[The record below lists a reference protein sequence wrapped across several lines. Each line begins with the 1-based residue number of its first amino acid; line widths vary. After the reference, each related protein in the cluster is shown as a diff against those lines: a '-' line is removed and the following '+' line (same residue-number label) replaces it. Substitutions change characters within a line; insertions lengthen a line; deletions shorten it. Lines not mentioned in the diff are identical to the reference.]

1 MEKGKRKLLGKTM
14 NRFQQRG
21 LALLILFTIVSF
33 NTAFSQPSGYSFY
46 KQITIN
52 GSQVQGSHTNFPV
65 LISITDPDLIGK
77 TQVDGDDI
85 VFTTSSASNTILNHQ
100 LESFNSST
108 GQLIVWVQVPNLP
121 ASGTNIY
128 MFYGN
133 SSATNQSTTATWDN
147 NYQLVMHMDGVV
159 NSGNIPQNVINNGS
173 TNATGVIGQ
182 GRQFSRT
189 NNHFITVTDNA
200 SLDITGNLT
209 ISFWYNSISDSPDIL
224 SKGTGNGASY
234 EAEISGGNRPRMR
247 KNASNGPRVGSG
259 NALSNN
265 QWYYLTYV
273 QSSSGRTIYINGVS
287 RATDG
292 NTQNYDTNNSSLFI
306 SRNGDA
312 INGYLDEVRLSN
324 ISRSQDWI
332 VTEYNNQNNPG
343 GFISLGSE
351 QSTDN
356 TPPSAPQN
364 VSAVSVSGGDIEVS
378 FDDVDES
385 GSGVS
390 SYSIKRSETQGG
402 VYSEVGTLADNESA
416 SYTYLDDTAVNGTTY
431 YYVVTAIDAAVN
443 ESSNSSEVS
452 AVSDGSAPV
461 LETAEIDGATLVLD
475 YSETLN
481 SSSVPA
487 PVDFDV
493 VVNSI
498 SVNVNQVQVI
508 GETVVLTLTSAV
520 ESGDA
525 VSVSY
530 TSDQNPTEDLAGNNA
545 VNLVTQSVTNT
556 TISVLPTPPS
566 NVSAAGVADGDIEIT
581 FDDVNSPAGIDSYTI
596 KRSTT
601 EGGPY
606 TQIGTVS
613 DNESA
618 TYTFTDN
625 TTTNGT
631 TYYYVISS
639 TDDNALESVN
649 SDEVSATADN
659 VNPVLQAASVNG
671 EFLTLD
677 YDEGLD
683 LSSIPVA
690 GDFDLEVNGSNRT
703 ITSVTIN
710 GPRVIITL
718 DPEVQSADNVEI
730 DYTYGTNR
738 LQDEAGNDAPTFTN
752 QSVTNF
758 TFNPTSYG
766 PEPCPIVNGQDAAW
780 ACFSGTYGGST
791 MAAAVGGLE
800 IATVTAAGSTTTFAP
815 NALQEWASGAF
826 SGDQFNGP
834 QVNPSGASGNATSF
848 DINIPS
854 FIPSDALILSLNRL
868 RPDGGTTSY
877 TLEAFD
883 GTNTKVTV
891 NDWITGQGTDGGV
904 CTNSV
909 ILNYTNGNTTIEFQ
923 PSVSGNPSC
932 TSSSTPV
939 WFRITDSN
947 VERIEVRKVSSSPDN
962 IHVGLAVVADFGDAP
977 ATFGTRY
984 SGTGNPPA
992 FHLLNNGS
1000 ANTVFFG
1007 AGVDGDGNGAS
1018 GGQSNGDD
1026 TESSGLGNG
1035 DDEDGISQLAD
1046 FNSAQNSYSTTL
1058 VCTSGGNVGGWIDF
1072 DLSDTFDPDEFT
1084 SAVCSGGSATLT
1096 WTGLSSLVTGTTY
1109 ARFRIATALSD
1120 VINPIG
1126 YALDGEV
1133 EDFQLN
1139 IIDPPIPDLEI
1150 TKTVDTPN
1158 AVEGD
1163 QVTFTLTVT
1172 NPGEFIASGIKVT
1185 DQLPNGL
1192 TFVSASATQGTYN
1205 SFNGIWNI
1213 GTIDDGDTTSVS
1225 LDIIA
1230 SVNSGTLGSTIL
1242 NTASIT
1248 SLNETD
1254 PELGNNSASAGVTV
1268 VPESAD
1274 IELSISVDDNTALEG
1289 QLLTFTITATNNG
1302 PKPATG
1308 LTVIDQIPSGL
1319 IYVNST
1325 TTLGSYSTSTGI
1337 WTIGNLNNGES
1348 AIFTLTVSVNEGTE
1362 GNQITNSVDVNSS
1375 SQTDPVPGNNTVS
1388 QLIDVVTPGFPTN
1401 CTEIPNLSFTGASLL
1416 SGTAGQVGAIY
1427 EFQNITTGIDAEIE
1441 ILTINNAILV
1451 AIDQNASGLDTNFQ
1465 PQVEASDKNQQQG
1478 YIDFEIR
1485 FKDAINGN
1493 PRYLTVAASGVD
1505 VDGDNQDTREFVG
1518 FQKLTSFTVENTTNL
1533 SVGSQGIFTTFES
1546 ATSDVVDGIDPSET
1560 NNVAYTTYTNEPKFR
1575 IRAGIYDPTNTTG
1588 TSAQRLFAFS
1598 FDGCIIN
1605 NFSNPVSSDI
1615 VDISVLKSVDLV
1627 TPSVG
1632 DTVVYT
1638 IIAKNE
1644 QGNSVS
1650 SIEVSDEL
1658 QTGLSF
1664 ASAIATVGSYSSGS
1678 GVWNIGSLSGQQT
1691 AILTLKAVVNSGQEG
1706 NTISNTAT
1714 LTNHTGTDGN
1724 LSNNTAS
1731 VNIIVFDPE
1740 SGLSCNEP
1748 PLFSFVNPTLE
1759 QGVPLQVNAI
1769 YRFNNVA
1776 SGVDALVKVVA
1787 INNATLDDI
1796 DDDGLADS
1804 PANFSPFFT
1813 ANVGGGYIDYKI
1825 TLVQSGTNV
1834 PVKRDFALTGLDID
1848 GSNQGGGQTI
1858 RDYLGFAQ
1866 NQSNTVE
1873 FATNLGISTAGAF
1886 QLFESS
1892 VTTDGNGTFDTDHMA
1907 YIVYNYT
1914 STFDLRT
1921 GSFTTG
1927 GYSDDRLVDID
1938 FTQCRNQDFDNPVVT
1953 TRDADIAI
1961 TKTAD
1966 QTNPL
1971 SNETVNFTV
1980 TVTNNGPEN
1989 ATEIDVNETLPTGL
2003 TLVQATPSQGAY
2015 NQISKIWEVGSLANG
2030 NSATLTLETTVN
2042 SNVSQDSLINKAFIQ
2057 GLNQSD
2063 PIIANDTSAVT
2074 IYISIPISGTV
2085 FEDRTGNGFSDDTNF
2100 GDASGDQ
2107 QALENVEVHLFKDG
2121 GDGVADGNDDTYE
2134 ATTTTDNLGKYV
2146 FQIGNDGDYW
2156 IAVDSKTG
2164 ELSDGTTWA
2173 EQTYAPVGG
2182 LCEDGTGAVSIKTT
2196 AGHCFGGRR
2205 GAQSDNIST
2214 TPVPSD
2220 LANAEHVA
2228 KVTVTGSEITTIDFG
2243 FSFNVVTQV
2252 SDTDQDGSAPRAS
2265 QGSLR
2270 QFILNAN
2277 AISGANTMRFIPA
2290 VPTNNSGGGGNW
2302 WRYSLGSELPT
2313 ITDPLTTINGT
2324 AYQLNAPTTTRDD
2337 NAGTTGTGGS
2347 VGVDNI
2353 TLNTVTR
2360 KEFEINLADEGVNAL
2375 LVNTTGAFAIRH
2387 IAIFNGD
2394 IGIRV
2399 QSASGGIIEK
2409 NLIGARANGAD
2420 PAGSERAGIGIEFN
2434 GSGSGSTLI
2443 QENFIGY
2450 LTGSG
2455 ITSSNGSA
2463 SITVH
2468 KNEIHQAGLNNEE
2481 PDGIEGLGTWTI
2493 TQNLIHQNGNQGSGS
2508 LNGGSGIEI
2517 GANAGLSSGNTIR
2530 NNTIRNHAVAGIT
2543 ILNNVTSSLIEKN
2556 VIHGNGTSSSS
2567 SSQKEGAGI
2576 KLTSPN
2582 SVTQQGI
2589 RITRN
2594 SIYSN
2599 HGISIDVVYGGSG
2612 VADGVS
2618 PNDGVLQS
2626 SSTTPNRGIDYPVFT
2641 LSTLENN
2648 VLHVEGYVGTTSSKL
2663 QSVYTIEVYK
2673 ADNDGDNAGLVE
2685 VGGTQNQPH
2694 GEGRYYI
2701 GTITTNSNG
2710 TFSVDIPISGSVS
2723 LAFNDRITAT
2733 AISSANNT
2741 SEFSANS
2748 RVVPTGVGISGV
2760 VYHDL
2765 NHNMIQDASEPGL
2778 ENITMVLYDVA
2789 QNNCKSVLTDS
2800 QGQYQFTNV
2809 LNGSYNLI
2817 ESFGQ
2822 SIPTPDICTP
2832 AEVDPDGFISTTP
2845 NLRSVTVNNLPVFQ
2859 NFGDFEG
2866 VKISGKVFNDNGIS
2880 SGTAND
2886 GIQNGAE
2893 SGFENQ
2899 TVKVVTSTNTLI
2911 EQRVTAADGTYSL
2924 FVPASTV
2931 GEGGTVKVIE
2941 TNGTEKISTGGS
2953 AGTTNGNYNISTDE
2967 TSFTI
2972 SLGSVYTGVDF
2983 ADVSVSRLITD
2994 GERTVLPGA
3003 VVVFQH
3009 LFDANTA
3016 GDVTFTTNSI
3026 NNPSTPNWPVVLYQ
3040 DLNCSGEIDSGEP
3053 ILLPSTTVSVTA
3065 GQDVC
3070 LLLKVTAPTGL
3081 NDGAS
3086 NLTTITATIDFANAS
3101 PVIQQVLSR
3110 TDLTTVG
3117 TEEAGLV
3124 ILKSVDKTQ
3133 ALPGANLVYSIDYEN
3148 LGDEP
3153 ISQVEII
3160 DVIPN
3165 YTTYISS
3172 SCGTLPTGITN
3183 CVITAPNVG
3192 ATGTL
3197 KWTFTGTLDPGKT
3210 GTVTFTVKIDE

>member
-1 MEKGKRKLLGKTM
+1 MEKGKRKLLGNKM
-14 NRFQQRG
+14 NMKSIMKG
-21 LALLILFTIVSF
+21 LVFLFMISLMLANAENVWGQVVVNETSLTSGTYTVPEDGQVTITIVGADGGNGTTTTGGEGATATATFNVNAGDVIRYVVGESGVSSSSGSSAGGGGSTGVYINDTLVMVAGAGGGGDNSTGAIGLGANTTIAGDSGTGSGPGAGGTNGNGGGTTT
-33 NTAFSQPSGYSFY
+33 NTAAAGGGGGILTAGGSSDAQGGASADATVTDLGQLLAIANGGSGNGSGTAGGNGFTGGGGADANYSGGGAGYSGGGGAGA
-46 KQITIN
+46 N
-52 GSQVQGSHTNFPV
+52 GSAGGGGSFIDASAISPSITAGGDGV
-65 LISITDPDLIGK
+65 GTEADGSISITYND
-77 TQVDGDDI
+77 Q
-85 VFTTSSASNTILNHQ
+85 SAPET
-100 LESFNSST
+100 
-108 GQLIVWVQVPNLP
+108 
-121 ASGTNIY
+121 
-128 MFYGN
+128 
-133 SSATNQSTTATWDN
+133 
-147 NYQLVMHMDGVV
+147 
-159 NSGNIPQNVINNGS
+159 PQNVVATEISS
-173 TNATGVIGQ
+173 TQI
-182 GRQFSRT
+182 
-189 NNHFITVTDNA
+189 
-200 SLDITGNLT
+200 DIT
-209 ISFWYNSISDSPDIL
+209 
-224 SKGTGNGASY
+224 
-234 EAEISGGNRPRMR
+234 
-247 KNASNGPRVGSG
+247 
-259 NALSNN
+259 
-265 QWYYLTYV
+265 
-273 QSSSGRTIYINGVS
+273 
-287 RATDG
+287 
-292 NTQNYDTNNSSLFI
+292 
-306 SRNGDA
+306 
-312 INGYLDEVRLSN
+312 
-324 ISRSQDWI
+324 
-332 VTEYNNQNNPG
+332 
-343 GFISLGSE
+343 
-351 QSTDN
+351 
-356 TPPSAPQN
+356 
-364 VSAVSVSGGDIEVS
+364 

-385 GSGVS
+385 GSGVA
-390 SYSIKRSETQGG
+390 SYSVKRSQNQGG
-402 VYSEVGTLADNESA
+402 PYTQIGTITDNESA
-416 SYTYLDDTAVNGTTY
+416 SYTYSDNTVSEGNTY
-431 YYVVTAIDAAVN
+431 YYVVSAIDGNSN
-443 ESSNSSEVS
+443 ESANSAEVS
-452 AVSDGSAPV
+452 
-461 LETAEIDGATLVLD
+461 ETI
-475 YSETLN
+475 
-481 SSSVPA
+481 
-487 PVDFDV
+487 
-493 VVNSI
+493 I
-498 SVNVNQVQVI
+498 SVI
-508 GETVVLTLTSAV
+508 
-520 ESGDA
+520 
-525 VSVSY
+525 
-530 TSDQNPTEDLAGNNA
+530 
-545 VNLVTQSVTNT
+545 
-556 TISVLPTPPS
+556 PTPPGS
-566 NVSAAGVADGDIEIT
+566 VLATAIAGGDIEIT
-581 FDDVNSPAGIDSYTI
+581 FDDVNSPVGIDSYTI

-606 TQIGTVS
+606 TQVGSVT

-625 TTTNGT
+625 TVTHGT

-639 TDDNALESVN
+639 TDDNAVESVN
-649 SDEVSATADN
+649 SEEVSATSDN
-659 VNPVLQAASVNG
+659 VNPVLLAVSVNG
-671 EFLTLD
+671 EYLTID
-677 YDEGLD
+677 YNEAMD
-683 LSSIPVA
+683 LGSVPAI
-690 GDFDLEVNGSNRT
+690 GDFDVEVNGSNRT
-703 ITSVTIN
+703 ITEVTIN
-710 GPRVIITL
+710 GPRIILTL

-730 DYTYGTNR
+730 DYAYGSNR
-738 LQDEAGNDAPTFTN
+738 LQDEAGNDASVFTN
-752 QSVTNF
+752 QTVTNF
-758 TFNPTSYG
+758 TYNPTTYG

-780 ACFSGTYGGST
+780 ACFSGTYGGTT
-791 MAAAVGGLE
+791 MTAAVGGLE
-800 IATVTAAGSTTTFAP
+800 IATVSAVGTNATFAP
-815 NALQEWASGAF
+815 NALQQWASGSF

-834 QVNPSGASGNATSF
+834 QVNPNGASGDATSL
-848 DINIPS
+848 DIHIPS
-854 FIPSDALILSLNRL
+854 SIPSDALILSLNRL
-868 RPDGGTTSY
+868 RPYGGSTSY

-883 GTNTKVTV
+883 GSNNKVTI

-932 TSSSTPV
+932 ASSSTPV

-947 VERIEVRKVSSSPDN
+947 VERVEIRKIAEQADN
-962 IHVGLAVVADFGDAP
+962 IHIGMAVVADFGDAP
-977 ATFGTRY
+977 ATFGTVY
-984 SGTGNPPA
+984 SGSGNPPA

-1007 AGVDGDGNGAS
+1007 AGVDGDGNGSS
-1018 GGQSNGDD
+1018 GAQSNGDD
-1026 TESSGLGNG
+1026 TESSGIGNG

-1046 FNSAQNSYSTTL
+1046 FNSAQSSYSTTL

-1072 DLSDTFDPDEFT
+1072 DLSDTFDPNEFT

-1096 WTGLSSLVTGTTY
+1096 WTGLTGLVTGTTY
-1109 ARFRIATALSD
+1109 ARFRIASALSE
-1120 VINPIG
+1120 VINPTG

-1133 EDFQLN
+1133 EDYQVD
-1139 IIDPPIPDLEI
+1139 IIDPPTPDLEI
-1150 TKTVDTPN
+1150 AKTVDTPN

-1163 QVTFTLTVT
+1163 QVIFTLTVT
-1172 NPGEFIASGIKVT
+1172 NPGEFTASGIKVT
-1185 DQLPNGL
+1185 DQLPTGL
-1192 TFVSASATQGTYN
+1192 TFVSATASQGTYN
-1205 SFNGIWNI
+1205 SFTGIWNV
-1213 GTIDDGDTTSVS
+1213 GTISAGDTTSVT
-1225 LDIIA
+1225 LNITA
-1230 SVNSGTLGSTIL
+1230 SIDNGTLGNTIL

-1274 IELSISVDDNTALEG
+1274 IELGITVDDNTALEG
-1289 QLLTFTITATNNG
+1289 QQLIFTITATNNG
-1302 PKPATG
+1302 PKTATG
-1308 LTVIDQIPSGL
+1308 LNVIDQIPSGL
-1319 IYVNST
+1319 TYVTSSAT
-1325 TTLGSYSTSTGI
+1325 VGSYSNSTGI
-1337 WTIGNLNNGES
+1337 WTIGSLNNGVTQ
-1348 AIFTLTVSVNEGTE
+1348 TLTLTLSVNSGTE
-1362 GNQITNSVDVNSS
+1362 GNQITNSVDVNALD
-1375 SQTDPVPGNNTVS
+1375 QTDPVAGNNTAS
-1388 QLIDVVTPGFPTN
+1388 QIIDVVTPGFPSN
-1401 CTEIPNLSFTGASLL
+1401 CSEVPYLRFNGNTLI
-1416 SGTAGQVGAIY
+1416 SGTAGQVGATYLFEDIAP
-1427 EFQNITTGIDAEIE
+1427 GIDAEVE
-1441 ILTINNAILV
+1441 IVTINNAVLNIFDATAAG
-1451 AIDQNASGLDTNFQ
+1451 AINNFQ
-1465 PQVEASDKNQQQG
+1465 PEIGVANTGDGDG
-1478 YIDFEIR
+1478 YIDFE
-1485 FKDAINGN
+1485 FSFYHANTQTPKYTNF
-1493 PRYLTVAASGVD
+1493 AASGID
-1505 VDGDNQDTREFVG
+1505 IDGTTLREFVG
-1518 FQKLTSFTVENTTNL
+1518 FQQLTSYTVENNTNL
-1533 SVGSQGIFTTFES
+1533 ILDSFGIYTTFEAPGSGDIAGIDTS
-1546 ATSDVVDGIDPSET
+1546 ATSNLVYS
-1560 NNVAYTTYTNEPKFR
+1560 TYTNESKFR
-1575 IRAGIYDPTNTTG
+1575 YRAGIKNPQNLTARQFSLG
-1588 TSAQRLFAFS
+1588 FSA
-1598 FDGCIIN
+1598 CIIN
-1605 NFSNPVSSDI
+1605 AFNNPTSTNI
-1615 VDISVLKSVDLV
+1615 VDVSVTKAVDLV
-1627 TPSVG
+1627 TPAVG
-1632 DTVVYT
+1632 DTVTYT
-1638 IIAKNE
+1638 VTAKNE
-1644 QGNSVS
+1644 QGN
-1650 SIEVSDEL
+1650 
-1658 QTGLSF
+1658 
-1664 ASAIATVGSYSSGS
+1664 TVGSVQVTDQLPGGLTFESANTSLGMFTPGS
-1678 GVWNIGSLSGQQT
+1678 GVWDIGTLLGQQT
-1691 AILTLKAVVNSGQEG
+1691 ATLSLKAIVNSGQEG
-1706 NTISNTAT
+1706 NTLTNTAT

-1724 LSNNTAS
+1724 STNNSGS
-1731 VNIIVFDPE
+1731 VDIIVFDPE

-1748 PLFSFVNPTLE
+1748 PLFSFLNPSLE
-1759 QGVPLQVNAI
+1759 QGVPLQVNAL
-1769 YRFNNVA
+1769 YRFSNVT

-1796 DDDGLADS
+1796 DDDGLANS

-1813 ANVGGGYIDYKI
+1813 ANAGGGYIDYKI
-1825 TLVQSGTNV
+1825 TLVQTGTNN
-1834 PVKRDFALTGLDID
+1834 PIKRDFALTGLDID
-1848 GSNQGGGQTI
+1848 GNDVGGGQTI

-1873 FATNLGISTAGAF
+1873 FATNLGVSTAGDL
-1886 QLFESS
+1886 QLFESA

-1971 SNETVNFTV
+1971 SNETVNFTL

-2003 TLVQATPSQGAY
+2003 TLVQATPSQGTY
-2015 NQISKIWEVGSLANG
+2015 NQITKLWAVGSLNSG

-2063 PIIANDTSAVT
+2063 PTIANDTSAVT

-2085 FEDRTGNGFSDDTNF
+2085 FEDRTGNGFSDDANF

-2121 GDGVADGNDDTYE
+2121 GDGIADGNDDTYE
-2134 ATTTTDNLGKYV
+2134 TTTTTNNLGKYA
-2146 FQIGNDGDYW
+2146 FQIGDDGDYW

-2173 EQTYAPVGG
+2173 EQTYAPIGG
-2182 LCEDGTGAVSIKTT
+2182 LCEDGTGAFNIKTS

-2214 TPVPSD
+2214 TPVSSD

-2228 KVTVTGSEITTIDFG
+2228 KVTVTGSEITAIDFG

-2252 SDTDQDGSAPRAS
+2252 SDTDQDASSARTS

-2302 WRYSLGSELPT
+2302 WRYSLGSELPA
-2313 ITDPLTTINGT
+2313 ITDPLTSINGT

-2347 VGVDNI
+2347 VGIDNI

-2360 KEFEINLADEGVNAL
+2360 KEFEISLSDAGTNAL

-2394 IGIRV
+2394 VGIRV

-2420 PAGSERAGIGIEFN
+2420 PAGAERAGIGIEFN

-2455 ITSSNGSA
+2455 IKSSNSSA

-2468 KNEIHQAGLNNEE
+2468 KNELTQTGLNATDA
-2481 PDGIEGLGTWTI
+2481 DGIEGPGTWMI
-2493 TQNLIHQNGNQGSGS
+2493 TQNLIQNAGNTGSAS

-2517 GANAGLSSGNTIR
+2517 GANSGLSSGNTIR
-2530 NNTIRNHAVAGIT
+2530 NNTIRNHVVAGIT

-2556 VIHGNGTSSSS
+2556 VIHGNGTNYSASST
-2567 SSQKEGAGI
+2567 KEGAGI

-2582 SVTQQGI
+2582 SVAQQGV

-2594 SIYSN
+2594 SIYNN

-2612 VADGVS
+2612 IADGVS

-2648 VLHVEGYVGTTSSKL
+2648 MLHIEGYVGTTSTKL
-2663 QSVYTIEVYK
+2663 QGVYTIEVYK
-2673 ADNDGDNAGLVE
+2673 ADNDGDNTGLVE
-2685 VGGTQNQPH
+2685 VGGAQNQPH

-2701 GTITTNSNG
+2701 GTITTNSSG

-2733 AISSANNT
+2733 TISSANNT

-2778 ENITMVLYDVA
+2778 ENVTMVLYDVA
-2789 QNNCKSVLTDS
+2789 QNNCKSVLTNS

-2859 NFGDFEG
+2859 NFGDYKG
-2866 VKISGKVFNDNGIS
+2866 VKITGKVFNDNGIS
-2880 SGTAND
+2880 SGAAND
-2886 GIQNGAE
+2886 GIQNGGE
-2893 SGFENQ
+2893 TGFENQ

-2911 EQRVTAADGTYSL
+2911 EQRVTAANGTYSL

-2941 TNGTEKISTGGS
+2941 TNGAERISTGGS
-2953 AGTTNGNYNISTDE
+2953 AGTTNGSYNISTDE
-2967 TSFTI
+2967 TEFTI
-2972 SLGSVYTGVDF
+2972 SLGTVYTGVDF
-2983 ADVSVSRLITD
+2983 ADVAVSRFLTD

-3009 LFDANTA
+3009 LFDANTS
-3016 GDVTFTTNSI
+3016 GDVTFTTGSV
-3026 NNPSTPNWPVVLYQ
+3026 NNPSNPSWPVVLYQ

-3053 ILLPSTTVSVTA
+3053 VLLPTTTVSVTA

-3081 NDGAS
+3081 NNGAS
-3086 NLTTITATIDFANAS
+3086 NLTTITANLDFANTA
-3101 PVIQQVLSR
+3101 PVIQQILSR

-3133 ALPGANLVYSIDYEN
+3133 ALPGTNLMYSIDYEN

-3165 YTTYISS
+3165 YTTYVSS
-3172 SCGTLPTGITN
+3172 SCGALPTGITN
-3183 CVITAPNVG
+3183 CTITTPNVG
-3192 ATGTL
+3192 STGTL

-3210 GTVTFTVKIDE
+3210 GTVTFTVKIDQ

>member
-1 MEKGKRKLLGKTM
+1 MEKVKRTLLGKKM
-14 NRFQQRG
+14 INVNYRIAAM
-21 LALLILFTIVSF
+21 LMLFLFIVFGKSY
-33 NTAFSQPSGYSFY
+33 AQPAGYDFY
-46 KQITIN
+46 KPVTIN
-52 GSQVQGSHTNFPV
+52 ASQVNGTHTDFPV
-65 LISITDPDLIGK
+65 LISITDSDL
-77 TQVDGDDI
+77 VNNARSDGFDI
-85 VFTTSSASNTILNHQ
+85 VFTSTSTSTTILNHQ
-100 LESFNSST
+100 LESYNSST
-108 GQLIVWVQVPNLP
+108 GELLAWVKVPSI
-121 ASGTNIY
+121 SGSANTTIY

-133 SSATNQSTTATWDN
+133 SSANADQSVTSTWSNQFRSVYHLGSTFTDAGPNGNDGINSGTSNSTGIIGDAKNFDGVDNYIALNDSYTTTTNSAITVSAWVKTSNAGDQIIGSFDRNEYWRLEINGNGGGSGQVGWDLLTSGGQIDFGSSTRVDDGNWRFVTGVYDNGSVSIYIDGVLDNSTT
-147 NYQLVMHMDGVV
+147 
-159 NSGNIPQNVINNGS
+159 
-173 TNATGVIGQ
+173 Q
-182 GRQFSRT
+182 GTTF
-189 NNHFITVTDNA
+189 
-200 SLDITGNLT
+200 
-209 ISFWYNSISDSPDIL
+209 
-224 SKGTGNGASY
+224 GTGNTRFGF
-234 EAEISGGNRPRMR
+234 IG
-247 KNASNGPRVGSG
+247 VGSEASAFDG
-259 NALSNN
+259 NQGPSNN
-265 QWYYLTYV
+265 FDGDIDEFRISDAARSSAWIATEFNN
-273 QSSSGRTIYINGVS
+273 QSSPATFTTIGAEVEVNP
-287 RATDG
+287 
-292 NTQNYDTNNSSLFI
+292 SS
-306 SRNGDA
+306 SA
-312 INGYLDEVRLSN
+312 V
-324 ISRSQDWI
+324 
-332 VTEYNNQNNPG
+332 P
-343 GFISLGSE
+343 
-351 QSTDN
+351 
-356 TPPSAPQN
+356 TPPGN
-364 VSAVSVSGGDIEVS
+364 VIATAVAGGDIE
-378 FDDVDES
+378 
-385 GSGVS
+385 
-390 SYSIKRSETQGG
+390 
-402 VYSEVGTLADNESA
+402 L
-416 SYTYLDDTAVNGTTY
+416 
-431 YYVVTAIDAAVN
+431 
-443 ESSNSSEVS
+443 
-452 AVSDGSAPV
+452 
-461 LETAEIDGATLVLD
+461 
-475 YSETLN
+475 
-481 SSSVPA
+481 
-487 PVDFDV
+487 
-493 VVNSI
+493 
-498 SVNVNQVQVI
+498 
-508 GETVVLTLTSAV
+508 
-520 ESGDA
+520 
-525 VSVSY
+525 
-530 TSDQNPTEDLAGNNA
+530 
-545 VNLVTQSVTNT
+545 
-556 TISVLPTPPS
+556 
-566 NVSAAGVADGDIEIT
+566 T
-581 FDDVNSPAGIDSYTI
+581 FDDVNSPAGIDSYSI

-606 TQIGTVS
+606 AQVGTVT

-625 TTTNGT
+625 TVTNGV
-631 TYYYVISS
+631 TYYYVVSS
-639 TDDNALESVN
+639 IDDNTQESVN
-649 SDEVSATADN
+649 SDEVSATSDN
-659 VNPVLQAASVNG
+659 VNPVLQVASVNG
-671 EFLTLD
+671 EYLTLD
-677 YDEGLD
+677 YNEAMD
-683 LSSIPVA
+683 LGSVPVA
-690 GDFDLEVNGSNRT
+690 GDFNVQVNASSRT
-703 ITSVTIN
+703 ITNVVIN
-710 GPRVIITL
+710 GPRVVLTL

-730 DYTYGTNR
+730 SYVYGTNR
-738 LQDEAGNDAPTFTN
+738 LQDEAGNDASVFSN
-752 QSVTNF
+752 QSVTNY
-758 TFNPTSYG
+758 TYNPTSYG
-766 PEPCPIVNGQDAAW
+766 PEPCPIVNGQDVAW
-780 ACFSGTYGGST
+780 ACFSGTYGGTS

-800 IATVTAAGSTTTFAP
+800 IATVTAVGSTTTFAP
-815 NALQEWASGAF
+815 NALQQWASGAF

-834 QVNPSGASGNATSF
+834 QANPSGASGNATSF

-854 FIPSDALILSLNRL
+854 FISSDALVLSLNRL
-868 RPDGGTTSY
+868 RPNGGGTSY

-891 NDWITGQGTDGGV
+891 DDWITGQGTDGGV

-923 PSVSGNPSC
+923 PSISGNPSC
-932 TSSSTPV
+932 ASSSTPV

-947 VERIEVRKVSSSPDN
+947 VERIEIRKISSSPDN

-977 ATFGTRY
+977 ATFGTQY
-984 SGTGNPPA
+984 SGSGNPPA

-1000 ANTVFFG
+1000 TNTVFFG

-1046 FNSAQNSYSTTL
+1046 FNTAQNSYSTTL
-1058 VCTSGGNVGGWIDF
+1058 VCTNGGNVGGWVDF
-1072 DLSDTFDPDEFT
+1072 DLSDTFDPDEFS
-1084 SAVCSGGSATLT
+1084 SAVCSSGSATLT
-1096 WTGLSSLVTGTTY
+1096 WTGLSGLVTGTTY
-1109 ARFRIATALSD
+1109 ARFRIASAISEI
-1120 VINPIG
+1120 INPTG

-1133 EDFQLN
+1133 EDYLVS
-1139 IIDPPIPDLEI
+1139 ITDPPTPDLEI
-1150 TKTVDTPN
+1150 AKTVDTPN

-1163 QVTFTLTVT
+1163 QVTFTLTLT
-1172 NPGEFIASGIKVT
+1172 NPGEYIASGIKVT
-1185 DQLPNGL
+1185 DQLPTGL
-1192 TFVSASATQGTYN
+1192 TFVSATASQGTYN
-1205 SFNGIWNI
+1205 SFSGIWNI
-1213 GTIDDGDTTSVS
+1213 GTINDGDTTSVT
-1225 LDIIA
+1225 LDITA
-1230 SVNSGTLGSTIL
+1230 SIDTGTLGSTVT

-1274 IELSISVDDNTALEG
+1274 VELGISVDDNTALEG

-1302 PKPATG
+1302 PKAASG

-1319 IYVNST
+1319 TYVTSSASS
-1325 TTLGSYSTSTGI
+1325 GSYSNSTGI
-1337 WTIGNLNNGES
+1337 WTIGNLNNGQSE
-1348 AIFTLTVSVNEGTE
+1348 TLTITVSVDAGTE
-1362 GNQITNSVDVNSS
+1362 GNQITNSVDVNSVNE
-1375 SQTDPVPGNNTVS
+1375 TDPVSSNNTVS
-1388 QLIDVVTPGFPTN
+1388 QLIDVVSPGFPTN
-1401 CTEIPNLSFTGASLL
+1401 CSEVPSLSFTGSTLQ
-1416 SGTAGQVGAIY
+1416 SGSAGQVGAVY
-1427 EFQNITTGIDAEIE
+1427 RFNSITTGVYAEFE
-1441 ILTINNAILV
+1441 IITVNNAILV
-1451 AIDQNASGLDTNFQ
+1451 NFDQIASGGVDGWFQ
-1465 PQVEASDKNQQQG
+1465 PQIEADNKNLSEG
-1478 YIDFEIR
+1478 FIDFEVS
-1485 FKDAINGN
+1485 FYDSATGN
-1493 PRYLTVAASGVD
+1493 PRYLTFAASAVD
-1505 VDGDNQDTREFVG
+1505 VDGDPNGAREFAG
-1518 FQKLTSFTVENTTNL
+1518 FQRLTSFTVETNTDLIQDTE
-1533 SVGSQGIFTTFES
+1533 GIFTTFES
-1546 ATSDVVDGIDPSET
+1546 AQPVVVNGIDPQNT
-1560 NNVAYTTYTNEPKFR
+1560 DNLAYTTYTNEPKFR
-1575 IRAGIYDPTNTTG
+1575 IRAGIKDPTENG
-1588 TSAQRLFAFS
+1588 FLQRLFAFN
-1598 FDGCIIN
+1598 FEPCVIN
-1605 NFSNPVSSDI
+1605 NFSSPTSSDI
-1615 VDISVLKSVDLV
+1615 VDISVTKAVDFV

-1632 DTVVYT
+1632 DTVTYT
-1638 IIAKNE
+1638 ITAKNE
-1644 QGNSVS
+1644 QGNSVGN
-1650 SIEVSDEL
+1650 IEITD
-1658 QTGLSF
+1658 QIPTGLTLDN
-1664 ASAIATVGSYSSGS
+1664 ASVSATIGSYNTSTE
-1678 GVWNIGSLSGQQT
+1678 VWDLGTLSGQQS
-1691 AILTLKAVVNSGQEG
+1691 AVLTLKAIVNSGQQG
-1706 NTISNTAT
+1706 NTITNTAS
-1714 LTNHTGTDGN
+1714 LTNNSGTDGN
-1724 LSNNTAS
+1724 QANNSGS
-1731 VNIIVFDPE
+1731 VDIIVFDPG

-1748 PLFSFVNPTLE
+1748 PLFSFQNPSLE
-1759 QGVPLQVNAI
+1759 QGVPLQVNAL
-1769 YRFNNVA
+1769 YRFTNVT
-1776 SGVDALVKVVA
+1776 SGVDALVKVIA

-1796 DDDGLADS
+1796 DDDGLANS

-1813 ANVGGGYIDYKI
+1813 ANAGGGYIDYKI
-1825 TLVQSGTNV
+1825 TLVQTGTNI

-1873 FATNLGISTAGAF
+1873 FATNLGVSTAGAF

-1921 GSFTTG
+1921 GSYTTG

-1938 FTQCRNQDFDNPVVT
+1938 FTQCRNQDFDTPFTT
-1953 TRDADIAI
+1953 TRDADISVS
-1961 TKTAD
+1961 KSVD
-1966 QTNPL
+1966 QANPL
-1971 SNETVNFTV
+1971 ANETVNFTI
-1980 TVTNNGPEN
+1980 TVTNNGPEP
-1989 ATEIDVNETLPTGL
+1989 ATELDINETLPAGL
-2003 TLVQATPSQGAY
+2003 TLVQATPSQGTY
-2015 NQISKIWEVGSLANG
+2015 NQITKIWAVGSLN
-2030 NSATLTLETTVN
+2030 NTSSATLMLETTVN
-2042 SNVSQDSLINKAFIQ
+2042 SGIAQDSLINKAFIQ

-2063 PIIANDTSAVT
+2063 PVVANDTSAVT

-2085 FEDRTGNGFSDDTNF
+2085 FEDKTGNGFSDDANF

-2134 ATTTTDNLGKYV
+2134 TTTTTNNLGKYT
-2146 FQIGNDGDYW
+2146 FQIGDDGDYW

-2164 ELSDGTTWA
+2164 ELTDGTSWA
-2173 EQTYAPVGG
+2173 EQTYAPIGG
-2182 LCEDGTGAVSIKTT
+2182 LCEDGTGAFNIKTT

-2228 KVTVTGSEITTIDFG
+2228 KVTVTGSEITSIDFG

-2252 SDTDQDGSAPRAS
+2252 SDTDQDGSAARVS

-2302 WRYSLGSELPT
+2302 WRYSLGSELPA
-2313 ITDPLTTINGT
+2313 IVDPLTTINGT
-2324 AYQLNAPTTTRDD
+2324 AYQLNAPTSTRDD
-2337 NAGTTGTGGS
+2337 NAGTVGTGGS
-2347 VGVDNI
+2347 VGIDNI
-2353 TLNTVTR
+2353 SLNTVTR
-2360 KEFEINLADEGVNAL
+2360 KEFEIDLGDAGLNAL

-2387 IAIFNGD
+2387 VAIFNGD
-2394 IGIRV
+2394 AGIRV

-2420 PAGSERAGIGIEFN
+2420 PSGAQRAGTGVEFN

-2443 QENFIGY
+2443 QENYIGY

-2455 ITSSNGSA
+2455 INSSNGSA

-2468 KNEIHQAGLNNEE
+2468 KNELAQMALSESDA
-2481 PDGIEGLGTWTI
+2481 DGIEGPGTWTI
-2493 TQNLIHQNGNQGSGS
+2493 TQNLIQGAGNSGS
-2508 LNGGSGIEI
+2508 ASVNGGSGIEI
-2517 GANAGLSSGNTIR
+2517 GANSGLSSGNTIR

-2556 VIHGNGTSSSS
+2556 IIHGNGTNFSSA
-2567 SSQKEGAGI
+2567 SQKEGAGI

-2582 SVTQQGI
+2582 SITQQGI

-2612 VADGVS
+2612 IADGVS

-2648 VLHVEGYVGTTSSKL
+2648 VLHVEGYIGTTSTKL
-2663 QSVYTIEVYK
+2663 QGVYTIEVFK

-2701 GTITTNSNG
+2701 GTITTNSSG
-2710 TFSVDIPISGSVS
+2710 TFSVDIPVSGSVS

-2778 ENITMVLYDVA
+2778 ENVTMVLYDVA
-2789 QNNCKSVLTDS
+2789 QNNCKSVLTNS

-2859 NFGDFEG
+2859 NFGDYEG
-2866 VKISGKVFNDNGIS
+2866 IKISGKVFNDNGIAD
-2880 SGTAND
+2880 GTAND
-2886 GIQNGAE
+2886 GIQNGGE
-2893 SGFENQ
+2893 IGFESQ
-2899 TVKVVTSTNTLI
+2899 TVKVVTSTNILI
-2911 EQRVTAADGTYSL
+2911 EQVVTAANGTYSL

-2931 GEGGTVKVIE
+2931 GEGGTVKVVE

-2953 AGTTNGNYNISTDE
+2953 AGTTGGSYSISTDE
-2967 TSFTI
+2967 TTFSI
-2972 SLGSVYTGVDF
+2972 SLGTVYTGVDF
-2983 ADVSVSRLITD
+2983 ADVSVSRLLTD

-3009 LFDANTA
+3009 VFDANTA
-3016 GDVTFTTNSI
+3016 GDVTFTTGSVNSPS
-3026 NNPSTPNWPVVLYQ
+3026 NPSWPVVLYQ

-3053 ILLPSTTVSVTA
+3053 ILLSTAAVSVTA

-3070 LLLKVTAPTGL
+3070 LLLKVTAPNGL

-3086 NLTTITATIDFANAS
+3086 NLTTITATFDFANTS
-3101 PVIQQVLSR
+3101 PTIQEILAR

-3117 TEEAGLV
+3117 SEEAGLV

-3133 ALPGANLVYSIDYEN
+3133 ALPGANLVYSINYEN

-3165 YTTYISS
+3165 YTTYVSS

-3183 CVITAPNVG
+3183 CTITAPSVG
-3192 ATGTL
+3192 ASGSL
-3197 KWTFTGTLDPGKT
+3197 KWTFSGTLDPGKT
-3210 GTVTFTVKIDE
+3210 GTVTFTVKIDN